1 MTLIEI
7 SGLLLIVG
15 LGAAPTPGLVERL
28 PEAWYELDDAAAWT
42 GIAGAILL
50 AFFAFTGFEGLAN
63 IAEEVK
69 RPARTIPIAIF
80 FTLAFVTLLYVLV
93 VWVSLVT
100 VPVEELAQT
109 KAPLSLVYERV
120 TGASPAVITAI
131 AIAATINGIVVFMVM
146 ASRVI
151 YGMAAQRLLP
161 EWLARVNARTRTPA
175 SATAIVVAAVLAFAW
190 AFPIEGLAEASSRI
204 TLIIF
209 ASSTPPFS
217 SSRST
222 A

>member
-1 MTLIEI
+1 
-7 SGLLLIVG
+7 
-15 LGAAPTPGLVERL
+15 
-28 PEAWYELDDAAAWT
+28 
-42 GIAGAILL
+42 
-50 AFFAFTGFEGLAN
+50 
-63 IAEEVK
+63 
-69 RPARTIPIAIF
+69 
-80 FTLAFVTLLYVLV
+80 
-93 VWVSLVT
+93 

-109 KAPLSLVYERV
+109 AAPLSLVYERV

-161 EWLARVNARTRTPA
+161 VRLARVNARTRTPLA
-175 SATAIVVAAVLAFAW
+175 ATAIVVAAVLALAL

-209 ASSTPPFS
+209 AFVNAALLKLKIDRVAGPPGAFIAPAWVPALGLAASSILLASEIALRP
-217 SSRST
+217 
-222 A
+222 